1 MFTVDENGAENTIT
15 YHDTTFSH
23 TYEFKITV
31 AAIYNKFDDVFGIVN
46 EFLKENNELRI
57 LYDDTMRG
65 YFNMKNNDDR
75 YIFLW
80 EKMQHLIPMIDKM
93 FYEKEIAKNLN
104 IKEKAEYKLN
114 ISLKEGKMIYKTSI
128 RTRFF
133 VPFYLS
139 DHALNEE
146 QQKNLHNDICNEIL
160 EHGIVNKLFKI
171 IDSMILKTSPER
183 KGKKLWDLLSMSQ
196 GYSSDSHNMELISS
210 IFYKALPSLRISRE
224 NDQNSQPIAYLISV
238 AKNELQWLLQ
248 TSFPYVCI
256 PSTIDLFSV
265 TTPKTNILEHEV
277 FYRTIVKN
285 IFADIAER
293 YQNYSEIYRSNAYTV
308 LYHISQPFVVKV
320 FDLPVKYLNI
330 PNIHLINLFVYDCLM
345 QTDPN
350 KKILT
355 NILKSSV
362 QFDGSKTKTE
372 CSDLPENLK
381 EYLNNKIIG
390 SNINKYVPDKTQ
402 NMIKRLFLNSV
413 FSLYRNKYYDIKRKE
428 YISINWKEFIDEYV
442 EYIYNLVVGKYDFII
457 QKKKSEIRTFI

>member
-1 MFTVDENGAENTIT
+1 MFVIENSENVIK
-15 YHDTTFSH
+15 YHNTTFSNEIY
-23 TYEFKITV
+23 TFKITV
-31 AAIYNKFDDVFGIVN
+31 SAIYNKFDDVFGIVN
-46 EFLKENNELRI
+46 DFLKENNELRI
-57 LYDDTMRG
+57 LYDSTMNE
-65 YFNMKNNDDR
+65 YFSTKDIDDR
-75 YIFLW
+75 YILLW

-93 FYEKEIAKNLN
+93 FYEKEITKNLN
-104 IKEKAEYKLN
+104 IKEKEEYKLN
-114 ISLKEGKMIYKTSI
+114 ITLKEAKMLYKASI

-139 DHALNEE
+139 DNAISEV
-146 QQKNLHNDICNEIL
+146 QQKNLHNEICNEIL
-160 EHGIVNKLFKI
+160 EHGVVNKLFKI

-183 KGKKLWDLLSMSQ
+183 KGKKLWDLLSISQ

-210 IFYKALPSLRISRE
+210 IFYKALPSLRIPQE
-224 NDQNSQPIAYLISV
+224 NDKNSQPIAYLISV

-256 PSTIDLFSV
+256 PSTIDLFSASI
-265 TTPKTNILEHEV
+265 PKSNILEHEV

-293 YQNYSEIYRSNAYTV
+293 YKSYSEIYRSNAYTV
-308 LYHISQPFVVKV
+308 LYHISQPFVIKV

-330 PNIHLINLFVYDCLM
+330 PNIHLINLFVYDSLM
-345 QTDPN
+345 QADPN

-362 QFDGSKTKTE
+362 QFDSSKIKPE
-372 CSDLPENLK
+372 YSDLPANLK
-381 EYLNNKIIG
+381 EYLNNKIVG
-390 SNINKYVPDKTQ
+390 SNISTYIPDKTQ

-413 FSLYRNKYYDIKRKE
+413 FSLYRNRYYDVKRKE
-428 YISINWKEFIDEYV
+428 YIEINWKNFIDEYV

-457 QKKKSEIRTFI
+457 QKKKEEIRQFV